1 VRVAFATV
9 FVALMSYNIW
19 LNHNQNLLSGQV
31 AKLDTERGALTEEKQ
46 KLEQAVNQQ
55 QQQLAHL
62 NERLQSE
69 QNRSAQLE
77 QELSGRKTGLS
88 TVELQLGTR
97 DATRRLMRGDLPA
110 RIISKSARLVQVQLT
125 PKDLAPSQAF
135 AAVLTNADDDTLWSQ
150 YRLGARTIAGR
161 QTLVLLIPTEVFSD
175 DDDYI
180 LKLLASADGGKLD
193 EIASY
198 SFRVSK
204 R

>member
-1 VRVAFATV
+1 
-9 FVALMSYNIW
+9 
-19 LNHNQNLLSGQV
+19 
-31 AKLDTERGALTEEKQ
+31 
-46 KLEQAVNQQ
+46 
-55 QQQLAHL
+55 L
-62 NERLQSE
+62 NERLQNE
-69 QNRSAQLE
+69 QNRSTQLE
-77 QELSGRKTGLS
+77 QELSGRKTGLLA
-88 TVELQLGTR
+88 VELQLGTR
-97 DATRRLMRGDLPA
+97 DATRRLTRGDLPA
-110 RIISKSARLVQVQLT
+110 KIISKSAQLVQVQLT

-150 YRLGARTIAGR
+150 YRLEARTIAGR
-161 QTLVLLIPTEVFSD
+161 QMLILLIPTAVFSD

>member
-1 VRVAFATV
+1 
-9 FVALMSYNIW
+9 MSYNIW